1 MNRKKNIF
9 SALVFQCAHIV
20 YGLVLPRLILGTFGS
35 SINGLVSSIAQF
47 LGFISLLEGGLG
59 AVVLS
64 ELYAPIEEND
74 HERIKGILQ
83 ACQRFFCGI
92 AIVFGIYTILV
103 GVGYSF
109 ALRHEYDMGFVLSL
123 VVILS
128 LTILAR
134 YLFSITLKLY
144 LQANQQIFIINLVGA
159 ATLSVN
165 LALAF
170 VVINVY
176 PEIRL
181 LKLASSIVFFVQ
193 PLIYRHFVPKRY
205 RSHIIAKAPIVALK
219 NRWSGFAQHLAH
231 YVNMNT
237 DIVLITLFCSLK
249 DVSVYVVYLLGIN
262 ATKSIIDYLTNSY
275 QSVIGKYIAQRNQER
290 LEKEFKA
297 FCVATWAVVLGLF
310 GTCLLVINPFVKVY
324 VENVNDANYH
334 QPLFALVIALAYL
347 VYCLREPYRLLILA
361 AGKFKETNFGSVMEA
376 VLNIVVSLVL
386 IQSCGIVGVAI
397 GTFVAVSYRMVYFI
411 VVIKKTLLHLRLR
424 DYWHH
429 VVAGML
435 LLLLNLAVYQCVTFD
450 ISSFVG
456 FFVLSALVFL
466 GEALMVCLL
475 FVGPGTTLSLIR
487 KVLPCK

>member
-20 YGLVLPRLILGTFGS
+20 YGLVVPRLILGSFGS

-59 AVVLS
+59 AVVLA
-64 ELYAPIEEND
+64 ELYSPIENND
-74 HERIKGILQ
+74 RERIKEILQ
-83 ACQRFFCGI
+83 ACQRFFLGL
-92 AIVFGIYTILV
+92 ATVFGIYTIV
-103 GVGYSF
+103 FGGIYSF
-109 ALRHEYDMGFVLSL
+109 SLHQEFDMAFVFSL

-144 LQANQQIFIINLVGA
+144 LQANQQIFIINLSSA
-159 ATLSVN
+159 ATLAIN

-170 VVINVY
+170 VVIKVY

-181 LKLASSIVFFVQ
+181 LKLASSIMFFVQ
-193 PLIYRHFVPKRY
+193 PFVYRHFVPKFCRNLKA
-205 RSHIIAKAPIVALK
+205 AKAPMEALK

-262 ATKSIIDYLTNSY
+262 ATRSIIDYLTNSY
-275 QSVIGKYIAQRNQER
+275 QSVMGKYIAQRNQER

-310 GTCLLVINPFVKVY
+310 GTCLLVINPFVQVY
-324 VENVNDANYH
+324 VGNVNDANYH
-334 QPLFALVIALAYL
+334 QPLFALVIATAYL

-361 AGKFKETNFGSVMEA
+361 AGKFRETNFGSIMEA
-376 VLNIVVSLVL
+376 VLNIVLSIVL
-386 IQSCGIVGVAI
+386 IQFWGLVGVAV
-397 GTFVAVSYRMVYFI
+397 GTLVAVSYRMVYFI
-411 VVIKKTLLHLRLR
+411 VVIKKTLLHLRLG
-424 DYWHH
+424 DYWHYI
-429 VVAGML
+429 VSGML
-435 LLLLNLAVYQCVTFD
+435 LMLLNLAVYKWVAFD
-450 ISSFVG
+450 IASFPG
-456 FFVLSALVFL
+456 FFGLASLVLL
-466 GEALMVCLL
+466 GEAAMVCLF

-487 KVLPCK
+487 KVLPCR